1 MEHTAFTL
9 ALDWTPNT
17 NHTGFFVAQAL
28 GFYRDLGLNVR
39 IIDPSMD
46 NYETTPAKKLE
57 LGEADFAIAPTESAI
72 SLRTKDK
79 PVAAQAVA
87 ALLQQDV
94 SAIAVREDS
103 GIKRPA
109 ELDGKRYASYGARYE
124 DKIVQQM
131 VQNDG
136 GEGDL
141 KLSYPDKL
149 GIWNTL
155 LEQKADATW
164 IFQNW
169 EGIEAKTQGIGLR
182 YFELGDY
189 SIPYGYSPVL
199 LVDEE
204 RMPERQAQYTAFLQ
218 ATKRGF
224 LHAQKKPGD
233 AVELLA
239 PHVPERERERIDLLE
254 AQTFTNAHY
263 GDEHTW
269 GRMDPERVKQFAEWL
284 NEKGIEQ
291 NLKGISQVFSNA
303 LLQ

>member
-39 IIDPSMD
+39 IINPAMD

-72 SLRTKDK
+72 SLRTKNK
-79 PVAAQAVA
+79 PVAAKAIA

-94 SAIAVREDS
+94 SAIAVREES
-103 GIKRPA
+103 GITRPA

-131 VQNDG
+131 VKNDG

-141 KLSYPDKL
+141 QLSYPDKL

-155 LEQKADATW
+155 LEQEADATW
-164 IFQNW
+164 VFQNW
-169 EGIEAKTQGIGLR
+169 EGVEAKTQGIRLR
-182 YFELGDY
+182 YFQMGDY
-189 SIPYGYSPVL
+189 GIPYGYSPVL
-199 LVDEE
+199 LAVDE
-204 RMPERQAQYTAFLQ
+204 RMAERQAQYTAFLQ

-224 LHAQKKPGD
+224 LHARNKPGD

-239 PHVPERERERIDLLE
+239 PHVPKHDRERIDLLE

-269 GRMDPERVKQFAEWL
+269 GRMDPERVKQFTEWL
-284 NEKGIEQ
+284 KKQGIEQ
-291 NLKGISQVFSNA
+291 NLEDISQIFSNA
-303 LLQ
+303 LL